1 MNEKELTY
9 RIAFSLI
16 RGNNRIIADELLSRI
31 GTEEEF
37 FNSSSRMLEMQIGKR
52 IKITDDDYRK
62 RLIEKARCEV
72 DFINRNNITPIYYKD
87 SNYSQR
93 LLDCDDAPL
102 MLYTLGDCDL
112 NNSQIISIVGT
123 RHATHYGV
131 DMTERIIEDLSKRLD
146 NIIIVSG
153 LAYGID
159 IAAHRA
165 AIKNN
170 IPTIAV
176 LAHGLNT
183 IYPAAHRNIAADMVK
198 KSGMLITDYTSTD
211 NIHRG
216 NFLARNRIVAGLCD
230 CIIVAESAEKGGAIV
245 TAGIADGYNR
255 DVLALPGRANDPYS
269 QGCNKLIA
277 SGRAALITSAQDVIN
292 VMRWTAKP
300 TEGNQTEMFTELNED
315 EQKIINFISETP
327 LSSINEISIGIDI
340 PVSKLSSALIDM
352 EFRGLIVNYPG
363 GRYDLS

>member
-1 MNEKELTY
+1 MNDLELTY

-16 RGNNRIIADELLSRI
+16 RGNNRLIANELLNRI
-31 GTEEEF
+31 GNEEEF
-37 FNSSSRMLEMQIGKR
+37 FKSSSRLLEMQIGKKT
-52 IKITDDDYRK
+52 KIIEDDYRDQILK
-62 RLIEKARCEV
+62 RARTEV
-72 DFINRNNITPIYYKD
+72 DFINRNKISPIYFKD
-87 SNYSQR
+87 AKYPQR

-102 MLYTLGDCDL
+102 MLYTMGDCDL
-112 NNSQIISIVGT
+112 NSSHIISIVGT

-131 DMTERIIEDLSKRLD
+131 DMTERIIEDLALRLD

-165 AIKNN
+165 ALKNN

-183 IYPAAHRNIAADMVK
+183 IYPAAHRNVAAEMIK
-198 KSGMLITDYTSTD
+198 QKGMLITDYTSTD

-230 CIIVAESAEKGGAIV
+230 CLIIAESAEKGGAVI

-255 DVLALPGRANDPYS
+255 DVMALPGRANDPYS
-269 QGCNKLIA
+269 KGCNNLIS
-277 SGRAALITSAQDVIN
+277 SGRAALITSAQDIIET
-292 VMRWTAKP
+292 MRWTAKNE
-300 TEGNQTEMFTELNED
+300 EGVQNEMFAELDDD
-315 EQKIINFISETP
+315 EQRILNYIETNP
-327 LSSINEISIGIDI
+327 LSSINEISIGVDI
-340 PVSKLSSALIDM
+340 SIAKLTSILIDM
-352 EFRGLIVNYPG
+352 EFRGIIVNYPG
-363 GRYDLS
+363 GRYDIS

>member
-1 MNEKELTY
+1 MSDKELTY

-16 RGNNRIIADELLSRI
+16 RGNSRIIAEELLSKI
-31 GTEEEF
+31 GNEEVF
-37 FNSSSRMLEMQIGKR
+37 FNSSSRLLEMQIGK
-52 IKITDDDYRK
+52 KTKFTDDSYRHQ
-62 RLIEKARCEV
+62 LIEKAQKEV
-72 DFINRNNITPIYYKD
+72 EFINKNNISPIYFND
-87 SNYSQR
+87 ANYPQR

-112 NNSQIISIVGT
+112 NSSHIISVVGT
-123 RHATHYGV
+123 RHATHYGIE
-131 DMTERIIEDLSKRLD
+131 MTERIIEGLAKRLD

-165 AIKNN
+165 ALKNGV
-170 IPTIAV
+170 PTIAV

-183 IYPAAHRNIAADMVK
+183 IYPATHRNVAAEMVK
-198 KSGMLITDYTSTD
+198 QNGMLITDYTSTD

-230 CIIVAESAEKGGAIV
+230 CVIVAESADKGGAIV
-245 TAGIADGYNR
+245 TAGIADGYHR
-255 DVLALPGRANDPYS
+255 DVLVLPGRANDPYS

-277 SGRAALITSAQDVIN
+277 SGRGALITSAQDVIDA
-292 VMRWTAKP
+292 MRWTAKHE
-300 TEGNQTEMFTELNED
+300 EGKQCEMFSDLNED
-315 EQKIINFISETP
+315 EQKIIDFISDNP
-327 LSSINEISIGIDI
+327 LSSINKISIGIDI
-340 PVSKLSSALIDM
+340 SISKLTSTLIDM
-352 EFRGLIVNYPG
+352 EFRGLITNYPG

>member
-1 MNEKELTY
+1 MNEKDLTY

-31 GTEEEF
+31 GSEEDF
-37 FNSSSRMLEMQIGKR
+37 FNSPSRLLEMQIGK
-52 IKITDDDYRK
+52 KSKFTDDNYRK
-62 RLIEKARCEV
+62 ELLEKAKNEI
-72 DFINRNNITPIYYKD
+72 DFTTRNNINTIYFKD
-87 SNYSQR
+87 PNYPQR
-93 LLDCDDAPL
+93 LLECDDAPL
-102 MLYTLGDCDL
+102 MLYTLGECDL
-112 NNSQIISIVGT
+112 NSSHIISVVGT

-131 DMTERIIEDLSKRLD
+131 EMTERIIEGLANRLD

-153 LAYGID
+153 IAYGID

-165 AIKNN
+165 ALKNN

-183 IYPAAHRNIAADMVK
+183 IYPAAHRNIAAEMVK
-198 KSGMLITDYTSTD
+198 KDGMLITDYISSD

-230 CIIVAESAEKGGAIV
+230 CIIVSESAEKGGAIV
-245 TAGIADGYNR
+245 TAGIADGYHR

-277 SGRAALITSAQDVIN
+277 SGRAALITSAQDIIDT
-292 VMRWTAKP
+292 MRWTAKP
-300 TEGNQTEMFTELNED
+300 EEGEQGEMFAELNEE
-315 EQKIINFISETP
+315 EQKIINFISNNP
-327 LSSINEISIGIDI
+327 LSSINELSIGINTPI
-340 PVSKLSSALIDM
+340 SKLTSTLIDM

-363 GRYDLS
+363 GRYDIS

>member
-9 RIAFSLI
+9 NIAFSLI
-16 RGNNRIIADELLSRI
+16 RGNNRIIADEFLSRI

-37 FNSSSRMLEMQIGKR
+37 FHTSSRILEMQIGKR

-62 RLIEKARCEV
+62 QLLEKARCEV
-72 DFINRNNITPIYYKD
+72 EFINRNKIIPIYYKS
-87 SNYSQR
+87 SNYPQR

-102 MLYTLGDCDL
+102 MLYTLGNCDL
-112 NNSQIISIVGT
+112 NNSHIISIVGT
-123 RHATHYGV
+123 RHATTYGV

-165 AIKNN
+165 AIKND

-198 KSGMLITDYTSTD
+198 KNGMLLTDYTSTD

-230 CIIVAESAEKGGAIV
+230 CIIIAESAEKGGAIV

-277 SGRAALITSAQDVIN
+277 SGRATLITSAQDVIDI
-292 VMRWTAKP
+292 MRWTAKP
-300 TEGNQTEMFTELNED
+300 IEGNQTEIFTELNED
-315 EQKIINFISETP
+315 EQRIIKFISETP
-327 LSSINEISIGIDI
+327 LSSINEISIGINI
-340 PVSKLSSALIDM
+340 PISKLTSTLIDM
-352 EFRGLIVNYPG
+352 EFRGLIANYPG
-363 GRYDLS
+363 GRYDII

>member
-1 MNEKELTY
+1 MSDNELTY

-16 RGNNRIIADELLSRI
+16 RGNSRIIAEELLSRI

-37 FNSSSRMLEMQIGKR
+37 FHSSSRMLEMKIGKK

-62 RLIEKARCEV
+62 QLLEKARCEV
-72 DFINRNNITPIYYKD
+72 EFINRNNITPIYYK
-87 SNYSQR
+87 SPNYPQR

-102 MLYTLGDCDL
+102 MLYTLGNCDL
-112 NNSQIISIVGT
+112 NNSHIISIVGT

-131 DMTERIIEDLSKRLD
+131 DMTERIIDDLTKRLD

-159 IAAHRA
+159 ITAHRT

-198 KSGMLITDYTSTD
+198 KNGMLLTDYTSTD

-230 CIIVAESAEKGGAIV
+230 CLIVAESAEKGGAIV

-255 DVLALPGRANDPYS
+255 DVLAIPGRANDPYS

-277 SGRAALITSAQDVIN
+277 SGRAALITSAQDVID
-292 VMRWTAKP
+292 VMRWAAKP
-300 TEGNQTEMFTELNED
+300 NEGNQIEMFAELNE
-315 EQKIINFISETP
+315 EELKIINFISETP
-327 LSSINEISIGIDI
+327 LSSINEISIGIEI
-340 PVSKLSSALIDM
+340 PVSKLTSTLIDM

-363 GRYDLS
+363 GRYDIS

>member
-1 MNEKELTY
+1 MNDKELKY

-16 RGNNRIIADELLSRI
+16 RGNNRIIAEELLSRI
-31 GTEEEF
+31 GSEEDF
-37 FNSSSRMLEMQIGKR
+37 FNTPSRIIEMRLGK
-52 IKITDDDYRK
+52 KSKFTDESYRK
-62 RLIEKARCEV
+62 QLLEKAETEV
-72 DFINRNNITPIYYKD
+72 NFITQNNINPIYFKD
-87 SNYSQR
+87 SNYPQR
-93 LLDCDDAPL
+93 LLECDDAPT
-102 MLYTLGDCDL
+102 MLYTLGHCNL
-112 NNSQIISIVGT
+112 NSAHIISVVGT

-131 DMTERIIEDLSKRLD
+131 EMTERIIEDLAKRLD
-146 NIIIVSG
+146 NLIIVSG

-183 IYPAAHRNIAADMVK
+183 IYPAAHRNIAAEMVK
-198 KSGMLITDYTSTD
+198 SNGMLITDYTSSD

-245 TAGIADGYNR
+245 TAGIADGYHR

-277 SGRAALITSAQDVIN
+277 SGRAALISSAQDVISA
-292 VMRWTAKP
+292 MRWTAKP
-300 TEGNQTEMFTELNED
+300 EEGNQGEMFAELNED
-315 EQKIINFISETP
+315 EQKIINFISDNP
-327 LSSINEISIGIDI
+327 LSSINELSIGINTPI
-340 PVSKLSSALIDM
+340 SKLTSTLIDM

>member
-1 MNEKELTY
+1 MNNKELTY

-16 RGNNRIIADELLSRI
+16 RGNNRIIADEFLSRI
-31 GTEEEF
+31 GSEEEF
-37 FNSSSRMLEMQIGKR
+37 FNSSSRLLEMQIGKKT
-52 IKITDDDYRK
+52 KITDDDYRK
-62 RLIEKARCEV
+62 QLIEKARIEV
-72 DFINRNNITPIYYKD
+72 DFISKNNIKPVYYKD
-87 SNYSQR
+87 PDYSQR

-102 MLYTLGDCDL
+102 MLYTLGNCDL
-112 NNSQIISIVGT
+112 NNSHIISIVGT

-131 DMTERIIEDLSKRLD
+131 DMTERIVEDLSKRLD

-165 AIKNN
+165 AMKNN

-198 KSGMLITDYTSTD
+198 NNGMLITDYTSTD

-230 CIIVAESAEKGGAIV
+230 CIIVAESAEKGGALI
-245 TAGIADGYNR
+245 TADIADGYHR

-277 SGRAALITSAQDVIN
+277 SGKAALISSAQDVIDI
-292 VMRWTAKP
+292 MRWRAKP
-300 TEGNQTEMFTELNED
+300 LEGNQSELFAELNED
-315 EQKIINFISETP
+315 EQKIINFIGDNP
-327 LSSINEISIGIDI
+327 LSSINELSIGINI
-340 PVSKLSSALIDM
+340 SMSKLTSTLIDM